1 MAEAV
6 GLMEHGA
13 GGAGGVMVTQV
24 ACQVA
29 EGQGSQVFKICHYT
43 PLSVRYFG
51 RILCYHG
58 MHREGLGAGSRCT
71 LGSEKILTLVSFW
84 SKIIM
89 LVSYS
94 SKENQSHQAAFSVF
108 LWGSSVPSS
117 PGNRWCWQDLLT
129 GVILHPYNS
138 SLKLACQDKYA
149 YFGYLWRIAQK
160 ECPVFVSAEDR
171 GSASPRPKGES
182 P

>member
-6 GLMEHGA
+6 GFAEHGA
-13 GGAGGVMVTQV
+13 GGAGGVVVAQV

-29 EGQGSQVFKICHYT
+29 QGQGSQVFKICHYT

-58 MHREGLGAGSRCT
+58 MHREGLVAESRCT
-71 LGSEKILTLVSFW
+71 LGSEKMLTLVSFW
-84 SKIIM
+84 GRIIM

-94 SKENQSHQAAFSVF
+94 SKENQSHRAAFLVF
-108 LWGSSVPSS
+108 LWGSS
-117 PGNRWCWQDLLT
+117 PGNGLCWQELLIR
-129 GVILHPYNS
+129 VILHPYNS
-138 SLKLACQDKYA
+138 SPKLACQGQYA

-171 GSASPRPKGES
+171 GSASPQKKENHHVF
-182 P
+182 